1 MSIQPGRRYLPANL
15 ESDFLLKIGVSSF
28 LCTSLRA
35 LRQNLQIRW
44 SALKCA
50 ALIAQNNSHSLHP
63 VKLGKM
69 QVLLMRLIRNALA

>member
-1 MSIQPGRRYLPANL
+1 LEPQRLSVEMLIQPGKLFWLAIV

-44 SALKCA
+44 SALNCA
-50 ALIAQNNSHSLHP
+50 ALIAQNNLH
-63 VKLGKM
+63 
-69 QVLLMRLIRNALA
+69 